1 MRRGRVRAGGSAQLS
16 GGLRDRP
23 QYNGQPVQPEGQR
36 GLGTPGHSRGD
47 HWRHDVKAVLTM
59 AHDVMISHSHKD
71 KPAADAACAAL
82 EARGIRCW
90 IAPRDINPGQDWA
103 ASILQAIQDARIM
116 LLVFSRHANQ
126 SPQVNRE
133 VERAVHSGKV
143 LLPIRIEDV
152 LPEAA
157 LEYFLGTPHWLDAIT
172 KPFEA
177 HLEKLADACT
187 SLLAVPGRSP
197 QDAASDAAPVVA
209 ALATAQSEP
218 TTRGSVSA
226 STPAEIQPADGRPPI
241 ALWWRQQRRQVQL
254 GLIAASVVI
263 LAAATGITGYLL
275 WPDSPASHTT
285 AAQPAP
291 AAGHTAQSALPSGP
305 TSSTPPP
312 VPVVVV
318 DALDGL
324 LLSPDQIGTA
334 MGATAMTVTVTP
346 TVMYDDSAEV
356 ADKACL
362 PLASGAEAPVY
373 AGSGWSAFREQAIHD
388 AGATFTHTAIQS
400 VVLFSSAHDAD
411 AFFTASAQSWPACS
425 NRQFTITQAGKPD
438 QVRTVG
444 PISNTN
450 GTLSATQ
457 TAEPGTWKWQSCQR
471 ALTVANNV
479 AIDVEACT
487 YNQSDSQSDSAVNI
501 AHQIAAKVHT

>member
-1 MRRGRVRAGGSAQLS
+1 
-16 GGLRDRP
+16 
-23 QYNGQPVQPEGQR
+23 
-36 GLGTPGHSRGD
+36 
-47 HWRHDVKAVLTM
+47 M

-103 ASILQAIQDARIM
+103 ASVLQAIQDARIM

-226 STPAEIQPADGRPPI
+226 SAPAEIQPADGRPPI

-285 AAQPAP
+285 TAQPAP

-305 TSSTPPP
+305 TSSTAPP

-324 LLSPDQIGTA
+324 LLSPNQITTA
-334 MGATAMTVTVTP
+334 VGAIAMTTTGG
-346 TVMYDDSAEV
+346 TYTAIADESANVDE
-356 ADKACL
+356 KACIFMH
-362 PLASGAEAPVY
+362 AIAQTTVNG
-373 AGSGWSAFREQAIHD
+373 GSGLSALRIQILDESS
-388 AGATFTHTAIQS
+388 AGATFNHTVYQS
-400 VVLFSSAHDAD
+400 VASFSSAHDAG
-411 AFFTASAQSWPACS
+411 AFFNASAQSWPVCANQHYS
-425 NRQFTITQAGKPD
+425 VTAAGKPNK
-438 QVRTVG
+438 VWTVG
-444 PISNTN
+444 PVSNTN
-450 GTLSATQ
+450 GTLSATK
-457 TAEPGTWKWQSCQR
+457 TAGGDASWPWVSCQR

-479 AIDVEACT
+479 AIDVETCT
-487 YNQSDSQSDSAVNI
+487 NNHSDSQPDAAVNI
-501 AHQIAAKVHT
+501 AHQIAAKVPT